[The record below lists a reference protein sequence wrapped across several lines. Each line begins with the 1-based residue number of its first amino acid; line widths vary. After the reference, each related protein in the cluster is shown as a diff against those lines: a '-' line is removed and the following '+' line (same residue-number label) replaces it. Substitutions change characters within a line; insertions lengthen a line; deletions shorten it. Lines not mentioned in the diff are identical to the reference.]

1 MQQEQGGCSGIFRC
15 GKATTYEGGIHVPAF
30 IHWTGVIEPRKS
42 NELFSAMDIVPTVM
56 NIVGHPIEKSDIKHL
71 HGVDQ
76 SGLIFH
82 HQKVNHI
89 ASLIGLPI
97 DLRLANEKML

>member
-30 IHWTGVIEPRKS
+30 IHWTGVIEPRKF

-56 NIVGHPIEKSDIKHL
+56 NIVGHPIEGSVIKPL

-76 SGLIFH
+76 SKTIFH
-82 HQKVNHI
+82 SKKVN
-89 ASLIGLPI
+89 
-97 DLRLANEKML
+97 